1 MMTIETVKKY
11 VHENIDLL
19 GLVYEINS
27 WDGSLDDLRVY
38 DNDEEFFQIFFENN
52 LMEVARSIYYGNYK
66 YMDEYVT
73 FNGYGNLVSY
83 NEYEVEEMLKSNFD
97 EIFEALLN
105 TWENLCLDDELKE
118 MLEELE
124 EE

>member
-38 DNDEEFFQIFFENN
+38 DNDEEFFQIFFEN
-52 LMEVARSIYYGNYK
+52 IK
-66 YMDEYVT
+66 
-73 FNGYGNLVSY
+73 
-83 NEYEVEEMLKSNFD
+83 NF
-97 EIFEALLN
+97 ER
-105 TWENLCLDDELKE
+105 
-118 MLEELE
+118 
-124 EE
+124 